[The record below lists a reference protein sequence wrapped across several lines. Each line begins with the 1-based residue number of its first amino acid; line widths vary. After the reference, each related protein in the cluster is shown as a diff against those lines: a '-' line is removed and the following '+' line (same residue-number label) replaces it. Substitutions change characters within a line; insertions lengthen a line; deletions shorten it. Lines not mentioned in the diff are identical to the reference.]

1 MSDKEIDEMASLPE
15 EDARRKLA
23 AALAER
29 KLPTEGT
36 LAELSERLKAYENRR
51 RPQGL
56 RREGEGQFQFGLKIK
71 CTGSLY

>member
-29 KLPTEGT
+29 KLRTEGT
-36 LAELSERLKAYENRR
+36 LAELSERLKAYENKR
-51 RPQGL
+51 
-56 RREGEGQFQFGLKIK
+56 RREGEGQFQLW
-71 CTGSLY
+71 L